1 MFSEIG
7 QLIFDNEAVAKTS
20 DFTMGLEIE
29 MQRVDETGEL
39 SQEPYPAGAG
49 DEQINPWI
57 TNDFLETMS
66 EVVTPPAA
74 HALDAMHYL
83 YGINNALRTA
93 LSPGELLWPL
103 SMPPRLPKDKSRIP
117 LAKMGPK
124 KEAYLKEWL
133 KRHSFSEGTPCG
145 AHINLSIDPHVF
157 NLVYDRMHDQFDSE
171 LDLQNYLYAKI
182 AQGFLRYRWVIT
194 YLFGASPIAEAN
206 YFDKGQGPKAPIR
219 SIRQSSH
226 GFGNKFTGDYTNIQQ
241 YVNRIEQGVSDG
253 KLISD
258 YEFHG
263 AVRFKGNTNLKEL
276 PKTGVQ
282 YLELRMLDLDPSSS
296 VGIRTNTLR
305 FFRLMASYFI
315 MSPALKPDQVNAV
328 VERADKMNEEVS
340 EEHPNDISKYQ
351 ASARAFLQRL
361 EMYADKIQLGPE
373 YQEEIEDLQDRV
385 ENPLSTPSAKMITHI
400 KNNSLTDYALRR
412 AKHYQASAL
421 QSIRPFKGFETNRKI
436 SANDLKH
443 ELFQGSWEPD
453 KDKGQQ

>member
-29 MQRVDETGEL
+29 MQRVDETGHL

-49 DEQINPWI
+49 DEKTNPWI

-83 YGINNALRTA
+83 YSINNALRTA

-103 SMPPRLPKDKSRIP
+103 SMPPALPKDKSKIP
-117 LAKMGPK
+117 LAKMGPE

-133 KRHSFSEGTPCG
+133 KRHGFSEGTPSG

-157 NLVYDRMHDQFDSE
+157 QLVYDQLHDQFETE

-206 YFDKGQGPKAPIR
+206 YFDKGEGPTGPIR
-219 SIRQSSH
+219 SIRQSSF
-226 GFGNKFTGDYTNIQQ
+226 GFGNKFRGDYTNIQR
-241 YVNRIEQGVSDG
+241 YVNRIEEGVKAG

-276 PKTGVQ
+276 PKTGIQ

-305 FFRLMASYFI
+305 FFRLLASYFI
-315 MSPALKPDQVNAV
+315 MTAPMKPEQVDQVIA
-328 VERADKMNEEVS
+328 RADDINEEIS
-340 EEHPNDISKYQ
+340 EEHPNDVSKYQ

-361 EMYADKIQLGPE
+361 EIYANKIQLGPE
-373 YQEEIEDLQDRV
+373 YQEEIDDLQDRV
-385 ENPLSTPSAKMITHI
+385 ENPRSTPSARLITQL
-400 KNNSLTDYALRR
+400 KDNSLTDYAMRR
-412 AKHYQASAL
+412 ATHYQNSAL
-421 QSIRPFKGFETNRKI
+421 QTIRPFQGFEGDRKI
-436 SANDLKH
+436 SAEELKH
-443 ELFQGSWEPD
+443 ELFKGSWEPD
-453 KDKGQQ
+453 RDKTQE

>member
-29 MQRVDETGEL
+29 MQRVDENGNL
-39 SQEPYPAGAG
+39 SQEPYPAAAG
-49 DEQINPWI
+49 DEQTNPWI

-83 YGINNALRTA
+83 YSINTALRTA

-103 SMPPRLPKDKSRIP
+103 SMPPRLPKDKREIP

-124 KEAYLKEWL
+124 KEAYLKEWV
-133 KRHSFSEGTPCG
+133 KRHGFSAGTPCG
-145 AHINLSIDPHVF
+145 AHLNLSIDPHVF
-157 NLVYDRMHDQFDSE
+157 NLVYDNMQDRFESKV
-171 LDLQNYLYAKI
+171 DLSNYLYAKI

-194 YLFGASPIAEAN
+194 YLFGASPVAEAN
-206 YFDKGQGPKAPIR
+206 YFDKDKGPAAPIR

-226 GFGNKFTGDYTNIQQ
+226 GFGNPFRGDYTTVQR
-241 YVNRIEQGVSDG
+241 YVNNIEKGVKEG

-276 PKTGVQ
+276 PKTGVN

-305 FFRLMASYFI
+305 FFRLLASYFI
-315 MSPALKPDQVNAV
+315 MSPGLHPEDVSRV
-328 VERADKMNEEVS
+328 ITRADAMNEEVS
-340 EEHPNDISKYQ
+340 EEHPNDVSKYQ
-351 ASARAFLQRL
+351 ASARAFLRSL
-361 EMYADKIQLGPE
+361 EMYANKIQLGPE

-385 ENPLSTPSAKMITHI
+385 ENPLTTPSAKLITHL
-400 KNNSLTDYALRR
+400 KDGSLTEYAMRR
-412 AKHYQASAL
+412 AKRYQESAL
-421 QSIRPFKGFETNRKI
+421 QSIRPFKGFENKTKL
-436 SANDLKH
+436 SADQLKH
-443 ELFQGSWEPD
+443 ELFKGSWEPD
-453 KDKGQQ
+453 KDKQQE

>member
-7 QLIFDNEAVAKTS
+7 QLVFDNEAVAKTS

-29 MQRVDETGEL
+29 MQRVDETGQL
-39 SQEPYPAGAG
+39 SQETYPAAAG
-49 DEQINPWI
+49 DEKTNPWI

-83 YGINNALRTA
+83 YSINTALRTA

-103 SMPPRLPKDKSRIP
+103 SMPPRLPKDKSQIP

-133 KRHSFSEGTPCG
+133 KRHGFSEGTPCG
-145 AHINLSIDPHVF
+145 AHVNLSIDPHVF
-157 NLVYDRMHDQFDSE
+157 NLVADNMSDRFSSHI
-171 LDLQNYLYAKI
+171 DLQNYLYAKI

-206 YFDKGQGPKAPIR
+206 YFEKGEGPSSPIR

-226 GFGNKFTGDYTNIQQ
+226 GFGNKFTGDYTSVQR
-241 YVNRIEQGVSDG
+241 YVDRIEKGVKEG

-263 AVRFKGNTNLKEL
+263 AVRFKGNTNLREL
-276 PKTGVQ
+276 PKTGVS

-305 FFRLMASYFI
+305 FFRLLASYFI
-315 MSPALKPDQVNAV
+315 MSPGLHPEEVNRVIA
-328 VERADKMNEEVS
+328 RADEMNEEVS
-340 EEHPNDISKYQ
+340 EEHPNDVSKYQ
-351 ASARAFLQRL
+351 ASARAFLNSL
-361 EMYADKIQLGPE
+361 EMYANKIQLGPE
-373 YQEEIEDLQDRV
+373 YQEELDDLLDRV
-385 ENPLSTPSAKMITHI
+385 ENPLTTPSAKLITHL
-400 KNNSLTDYALRR
+400 KNGSLTDYALRR
-412 AKHYQASAL
+412 AKRYQESAL
-421 QSIRPFKGFETNRKI
+421 QSIRPFKGFENQAHL
-436 SANDLKH
+436 SADELKH
-443 ELFQGSWEPD
+443 ELFKGSWEPD
-453 KDKGQQ
+453 QDKKQE

>member
-29 MQRVDETGEL
+29 MQRVDETGQL
-39 SQEPYPAGAG
+39 SQEPYPAAAG
-49 DEQINPWI
+49 DERINPWI

-83 YGINNALRTA
+83 FSINNALRTA

-103 SMPPRLPKDKSRIP
+103 SMPPRLPKDTSKIP

-133 KRHSFSEGTPCG
+133 KRHGFSEGTPCG

-157 NLVYDRMHDQFDSE
+157 NLVYDNMHDRFQSKVE
-171 LDLQNYLYAKI
+171 LQNYLYAKI

-194 YLFGASPIAEAN
+194 YLFGASPIAEEN
-206 YFDKGQGPKAPIR
+206 YFKPGEGPKAPIR

-226 GFGNKFTGDYTNIQQ
+226 GFGNKFHGDYTTVQR
-241 YVNRIEQGVSDG
+241 YVDRIEQGVSEG

-263 AVRFKGNTNLKEL
+263 AVRFKGNTNLKQL
-276 PKTGVQ
+276 PKTGVE

-315 MSPALKPDQVNAV
+315 MSPALKPEEVNKV
-328 VERADKMNEEVS
+328 VARADDMNEEIS
-340 EEHPNDISKYQ
+340 TEHPNDISAYQ

-361 EMYADKIQLGPE
+361 EMYADRIQLGPE
-373 YQEEIEDLQDRV
+373 YQEELEDLMDRV
-385 ENPLSTPSAKMITHI
+385 ENPLTTPSAKLITHL
-400 KNNSLTDYALRR
+400 KNGSLTEYALRR
-412 AKHYQASAL
+412 AIRYQQSAL
-421 QSIRPFKGFETNRKI
+421 QSIRPFKGFENNQKL
-436 SANDLKH
+436 SPSQLKH
-443 ELFQGSWEPD
+443 QLFKGSWEPD
-453 KDKGQQ
+453 NDKDQE